1 MTVKK
6 AERAKMR
13 ISKIGICNNGFTL
26 LELIV
31 VIFIVSLMLAFSF
44 PYFTVMDEGKLKSEA
59 RNVAS
64 ILRYMND
71 SALATKETY
80 TIKINFGQKTL
91 SYKGPEGE
99 KTENLTNLSGLH
111 LQSRGT
117 VSDGEV
123 IVFFGPTGASE
134 SFTVYL
140 KGEKSKTA
148 ITFNSL
154 SGRVRVL
161 SGEQLKDVEE
171 MERG

>member
-1 MTVKK
+1 
-6 AERAKMR
+6 MR
-13 ISKIGICNNGFTL
+13 ISKTGICNNGFTL

-44 PYFTVMDEGKLKSEA
+44 PHFTVMGDGKMKSEA

-71 SALATKETY
+71 SALATKETS
-80 TIKINFGQKTL
+80 TMKLNFSQKTL
-91 SYKGPEGE
+91 SYKGREEE
-99 KTENLTNLSGLH
+99 KIETLTNLSGLH

-123 IVFFGPTGASE
+123 IIFFGPTGASE

-140 KGEKSKTA
+140 KGEESQTA
-148 ITFNSL
+148 ITLNCL
-154 SGRVRVL
+154 SGRVKVL
-161 SGEQLKDVEE
+161 SGERLRSAQE

>member
-1 MTVKK
+1 
-6 AERAKMR
+6 MR

-44 PYFTVMDEGKLKSEA
+44 PHFTVMGDGKMKSEA

-71 SALATKETY
+71 SALATKETG
-80 TIKINFGQKTL
+80 TIKVDFSQKTL
-91 SYKGPEGE
+91 SYKGREEE
-99 KTENLTNLSGLH
+99 KIENLMNLSGLY

-123 IVFFGPTGASE
+123 IIFFGPTGASE

-140 KGEKSKTA
+140 KGEKSETA
-148 ITFNSL
+148 ITFNCL
-154 SGRVRVL
+154 SGRVKVL
-161 SGEQLKDVEE
+161 SGEQIRSAEE

>member
-1 MTVKK
+1 
-6 AERAKMR
+6 MR
-13 ISKIGICNNGFTL
+13 ISKTGICNNGFTL

-44 PYFTVMDEGKLKSEA
+44 PHFDGMGDGKMKSEA

-71 SALATKETY
+71 SALATKETC
-80 TIKINFGQKTL
+80 TIKVNFGQKTL
-91 SYKGPEGE
+91 SYKGGGE
-99 KTENLTNLSGLH
+99 EKIENLMNLSGLH

-123 IVFFGPTGASE
+123 IIFFGPIGASE

-148 ITFNSL
+148 ITFNCL
-154 SGRVRVL
+154 SGRVKVL
-161 SGEQLKDVEE
+161 SGEQLRSAEE

>member
-1 MTVKK
+1 
-6 AERAKMR
+6 MR
-13 ISKIGICNNGFTL
+13 MSKTGICNNGFTL

-59 RNVAS
+59 RKVAS

-71 SALATKETY
+71 SALTTKETF
-80 TIKINFGQKTL
+80 TIKVNFGQKTL
-91 SYKGPEGE
+91 SYKGPDGE
-99 KTENLTNLSGLH
+99 KTEKLTNLSWLH
-111 LQSRGT
+111 LQSRGA

-123 IVFFGPTGASE
+123 IVFFGPAGASE

-140 KGEKSKTA
+140 KGGKSKTA

-161 SGEQLKDVEE
+161 SDEQLKGAEE

>member
-1 MTVKK
+1 
-6 AERAKMR
+6 MR
-13 ISKIGICNNGFTL
+13 ISKTGICNNGFTL

-44 PYFTVMDEGKLKSEA
+44 PHFTVMGDGKMKSEA

-71 SALATKETY
+71 SALATKETS
-80 TIKINFGQKTL
+80 TMKLNFSQKTL
-91 SYKGPEGE
+91 SYKGREEE
-99 KTENLTNLSGLH
+99 KIETLTNLSGLH

-123 IVFFGPTGASE
+123 IIFFGPTGASE

-140 KGEKSKTA
+140 KGEKSQTA
-148 ITFNSL
+148 ITLNCL
-154 SGRVRVL
+154 SGRVKVL
-161 SGEQLKDVEE
+161 SGERLRSAQE

>member
-1 MTVKK
+1 
-6 AERAKMR
+6 MR
-13 ISKIGICNNGFTL
+13 ISKTGICNNGFTL
-26 LELIV
+26 LELIA

-44 PYFTVMDEGKLKSEA
+44 PYFTVMDRGKLKSEA
-59 RNVAS
+59 RKVAS

-91 SYKGPEGE
+91 SYNGPEGE
-99 KTENLTNLSGLH
+99 KTENLTNLSELH

-117 VSDGEV
+117 VSDGEI
-123 IVFFGPTGASE
+123 IVFFCPTGASE

-140 KGEKSKTA
+140 KGGKAETA

-154 SGRVRVL
+154 SGRVKVL
-161 SGEQLKDVEE
+161 SDEQLKGAEE